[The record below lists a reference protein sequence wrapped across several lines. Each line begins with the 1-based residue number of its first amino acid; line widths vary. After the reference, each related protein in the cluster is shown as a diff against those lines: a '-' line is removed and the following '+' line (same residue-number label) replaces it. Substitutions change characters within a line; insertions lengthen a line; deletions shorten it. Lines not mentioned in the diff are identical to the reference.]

1 MKTVVLI
8 GMSGTG
14 KTSVAK
20 LFAKNYNVEFFDS
33 DKKIEELEQM
43 TISQIFEIKG
53 ENYFRQKEKEIIKNY
68 LQSENM
74 IVSIGGGAFQNFDTR
89 ELLLN
94 TCNVIYLKT
103 SPEIIYQRIKN
114 DLSRP
119 LLCGKMSVEKITE
132 MINLREKNYL
142 LAHKT
147 INTDNKTL
155 QEIVME
161 LK

>member
-20 LFAKNYNVEFFDS
+20 LFAQNYNVEFFDS